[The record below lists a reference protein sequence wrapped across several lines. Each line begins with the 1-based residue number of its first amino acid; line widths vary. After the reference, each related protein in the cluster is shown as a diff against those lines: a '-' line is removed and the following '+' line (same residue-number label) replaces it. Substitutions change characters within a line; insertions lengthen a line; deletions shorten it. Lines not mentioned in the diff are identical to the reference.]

1 MLIVC
6 LISLGA
12 ACQCALAPVPATAA
26 PAPPRPTMGAR
37 AADVPQSATS
47 LAGNARATSQ
57 SSKPS
62 VRVERLGQS
71 AGFVTVTFT
80 AANLFSP
87 RIVESLSRGLPAT
100 LGYEIQL
107 WKKRGAWFD
116 KLVVANRFSYRVV
129 YDPWED
135 GFRVVTKE
143 GSSQAVFDIGHI
155 EQSLCFKVTGRVVD
169 MTFVEPWATYYI
181 VIEATLKPLS
191 AEDVNDVETWLN
203 DGTGNK
209 GKGIRA
215 VPRYL
220 FDVIVGLSGL
230 GDQSASGRSGFFGVQ
245 GGRIVSENGK

>member
-1 MLIVC
+1 MARVPTLLIVC

-12 ACQCALAPVPATAA
+12 ACQCALAPVPAS
-26 PAPPRPTMGAR
+26 
-37 AADVPQSATS
+37 ADTV
-47 LAGNARATSQ
+47 TSQ
-57 SSKPS
+57 STKPS
-62 VRVERLGQS
+62 VRVERLGQT
-71 AGFVTVTFT
+71 AGFLTVTFT

-116 KLVVANRFSYRVV
+116 KLVAANRLSYRVV

-143 GSSQAVFDIGHI
+143 GSSQAVFDIEHI
-155 EQSLCFKVTGRVVD
+155 EHSLCFSVTGRVADVA
-169 MTFVEPWATYYI
+169 FIEPLAAYYV
-181 VIEATLKPLS
+181 VIEVTLKPLS

-203 DGTGNK
+203 DGAGNK
-209 GKGIRA
+209 GGIRA
-215 VPRYL
+215 IPRYL
-220 FDVIVGLSGL
+220 FDVIVGLSGF

-245 GGRIVSENGK
+245 GGKIVLGDGK